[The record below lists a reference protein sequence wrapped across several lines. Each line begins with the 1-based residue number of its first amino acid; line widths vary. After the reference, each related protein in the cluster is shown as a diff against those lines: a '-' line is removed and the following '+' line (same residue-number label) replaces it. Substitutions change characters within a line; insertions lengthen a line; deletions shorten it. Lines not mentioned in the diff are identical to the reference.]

1 MTSDRP
7 RAIPGKVILLGL
19 VSFLT
24 DVSSEMIFAVLP
36 IFLVDVLGGSTVL
49 LGLMEGLADFAASS
63 LDLASGYLAD
73 RTGRKKA
80 LTLVGYGFSSV
91 SKLILLF
98 ATTAPQVAV
107 FRVVERLGKS
117 VRGPPRDA
125 LLAAAAS
132 EARRGLAFG
141 FHKAL
146 DKAGAIA
153 GPLIAFAILAG
164 QSPSLSRFRL
174 LFTIA
179 VVPAFA
185 AVTVLALGMREP
197 RVASAGRPPIA
208 ATLRRAGR
216 PYRHYLVSV
225 GLFSLGYSSFAF
237 LLLKANAVGFAA
249 GDVALL
255 YAVVNGSFTIIST
268 PIGKLGDRLG
278 RRNLIA
284 LSYLLYFATM
294 VGLAFAQ
301 SKGWVVFLF
310 VLYGAFYAID
320 EGQTKAFVCDLVP
333 SEARATGIGIYGL
346 VTGAL
351 YLPASLIG
359 GWLWKVGGPSATFGF
374 AAAVALI
381 ALAYFLLALPPAAA
395 TSTARGQPTG
405 P

>member
-1 MTSDRP
+1 MTSNRP
-7 RAIPGKVILLGL
+7 RAIPGTVVLLGL

-36 IFLVDVLGGSTVL
+36 IFLVQVLGGSTVL

-91 SKLILLF
+91 SKLILLI
-98 ATTAPQVAV
+98 ATTPSQVVA

-125 LLAAAAS
+125 LLAASAS

-146 DKAGAIA
+146 DKAGAIV
-153 GPLIAFAILAG
+153 GPLFAFGILAG
-164 QSPSLSRFRL
+164 QTPSLNRFRL
-174 LFTIA
+174 VFTVA

-185 AVTVLALGMREP
+185 AVVLLAVGMREP
-197 RVASAGRPPIA
+197 RVASGTRPAIA
-208 ATLRRAGR
+208 AMLRRAGR
-216 PYRHYLVSV
+216 PYRHYLVAA

-255 YAVVNGSFTIIST
+255 YAVFNCSFTVTST
-268 PIGKLGDRLG
+268 PFGKLGDRLG

-284 LSYLLYFATM
+284 ISYLLYFSTM

-301 SKGWVVFLF
+301 SKAWVVFLF

-320 EGQTKAFVCDLVP
+320 EGQTKAFVSDLVP
-333 SEARATGIGIYGL
+333 SEARATGIGI
-346 VTGAL
+346 
-351 YLPASLIG
+351 
-359 GWLWKVGGPSATFGF
+359 
-374 AAAVALI
+374 
-381 ALAYFLLALPPAAA
+381 
-395 TSTARGQPTG
+395 
-405 P
+405 

>member
-1 MTSDRP
+1 MASYRP
-7 RAIPGKVILLGL
+7 RAIPGKVIVLGL

-49 LGLMEGLADFAASS
+49 LGVMEGLADFAASS

-73 RTGRKKA
+73 RTGRKKI

-91 SKLILLF
+91 SKLILLV

-132 EARRGLAFG
+132 DARRGLAFG

-174 LFTIA
+174 LFAVA

-185 AVTVLALGMREP
+185 AVVVLAVGVREA
-197 RVASAGRPPIA
+197 RVASNGRPAIA

-216 PYRHYLVSV
+216 PYRHYLVSA

-237 LLLKANAVGFAA
+237 LLLKANAVGFRA

-255 YAVVNGSFTIIST
+255 YAVFNCSFTITST

-278 RRNLIA
+278 RRSLIA
-284 LSYLLYFATM
+284 ISYLLYFVTM
-294 VGLAFAQ
+294 IGLSFAQ
-301 SKGWVVFLF
+301 SKIWVVALF

-320 EGQTKAFVCDLVP
+320 EGQTKAFVSDLVP
-333 SEARATGIGIYGL
+333 CEARATGIGIYGL

-359 GWLWKVGGPSATFGF
+359 GFLWKVQGPSATFGF
-374 AAAVALI
+374 GAAIALL
-381 ALAYFLLALPPAAA
+381 ALAYFLSALPPTTA
-395 TSTARGQPTG
+395 TSTARG
-405 P
+405 